1 LLDIGRPAEA
11 ERFARRSLDMIDGYT
26 PLRADPAA
34 HMLNEEMRATG
45 VLVQEA

>member
-1 LLDIGRPAEA
+1 
-11 ERFARRSLDMIDGYT
+11 MIDGYA

-45 VLVQEA
+45 VLVQIPR